1 MPGAEVQFYVSFF
14 TDLYKIAER
23 DILTVVV
30 MNIEVF
36 WKTGP
41 SPALK
46 VVTVV
51 SEELDATIFSVPAAF
66 LYRSRLLKKFG
77 YYFCPIDAS
86 PYRLKFESLE
96 LILFPNLT

>member
-14 TDLYKIAER
+14 TAIYKIAER
-23 DILTVVV
+23 DILTVVM

-51 SEELDATIFSVPAAF
+51 SEKLDATIFSVPAVF
-66 LYRSRLLKKFG
+66 L
-77 YYFCPIDAS
+77 
-86 PYRLKFESLE
+86 
-96 LILFPNLT
+96 